1 MVTVIS
7 PTNSKEVGLWFDE
20 KKLKQVLAFWW

>member
-7 PTNSKEVGLWFDE
+7 PTNSKEVDLWFDE